1 MIYIVKVYTDFT
13 HLSINMFHCFPV
25 SCLRKLN
32 MEQAPLGGSEFHV
45 PEGTLVGVG
54 KLLGWDISQVNLVGY
69 LKCQ

>member
-1 MIYIVKVYTDFT
+1 
-13 HLSINMFHCFPV
+13 
-25 SCLRKLN
+25 

-45 PEGTLVGVG
+45 PEGTLVGAG